1 MRNLIAFLLR
11 YQGVL
16 LFVLLE
22 VVSLFLFV
30 TNSSYQRAAFFN
42 SANAYAG
49 QVLTRRTEV
58 ADYFRLDDLNQQLLA
73 ENSRLRQQLFPPDY
87 ARREADSLPVGRDT
101 LGRVVYR
108 HLQPNPA
115 GLGAPQLAGAAIPR
129 PAAHRYPALTA
140 HPAPVGQ
147 ARAVCQRRGSV

>member
-1 MRNLIAFLLR
+1 MRNLLAFVLR
-11 YQGVL
+11 YQGAM

-49 QVLTRRTEV
+49 AVLARRTEV
-58 ADYFRLDDLNQQLLA
+58 ADYFRLNELNQQLLA
-73 ENSRLRQQLFPPDY
+73 ENTRLRQQLFPPDFS
-87 ARREADSLPVGRDT
+87 RREADSLPVGRDT

-108 HLQPNPA
+108 HL
-115 GLGAPQLAGAAIPR
+115 R
-129 PAAHRYPALTA
+129 PY
-140 HPAPVGQ
+140 
-147 ARAVCQRRGSV
+147 